1 MDLMGQ
7 VGLAHTTSTLKY
19 LATGE
24 FEVER
29 EAEAFDEAVVRK
41 LYRIKPV
48 LPPKEGESGD
58 EAKSK
63 GEGSGKLQ
71 DGTGNPEGI

>member
-29 EAEAFDEAVVRK
+29 EVEAFDEAVVRK
-41 LYRIKPV
+41 LYRLKPV
-48 LPPKEGESGD
+48 LPPKGEDGKKED
-58 EAKSK
+58 ENK
-63 GEGSGKLQ
+63 GTQ
-71 DGTGNPEGI
+71 NPNGF